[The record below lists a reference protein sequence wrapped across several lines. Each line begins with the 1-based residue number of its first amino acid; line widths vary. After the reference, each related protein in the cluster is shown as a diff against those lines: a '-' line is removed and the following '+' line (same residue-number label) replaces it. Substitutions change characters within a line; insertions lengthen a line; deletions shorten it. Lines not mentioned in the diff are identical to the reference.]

1 MKGNKMKKKELSL
14 KQFQAHNTIPE
25 VKAKYWP
32 KFAALISEQF
42 EHGGYE
48 KYKLQGFSDREA
60 TDVISSV
67 FGGERQDQWI
77 LGTILKYLFRWNN
90 LHREKDLLKMTTYLY
105 LLWLKQGFH
114 TQDSHDTDT
123 NRYSVRKS
131 TKK

>member
-1 MKGNKMKKKELSL
+1 MKKKPEVV
-14 KQFQAHNTIPE
+14 KHQTYNTIPE
-25 VKAKYWP
+25 TKANYWP

-48 KYKLQGFSDREA
+48 KYKLQGFDDREA

-114 TQDSHDTDT
+114 MQEAHDTDT
-123 NRYSVRKS
+123 NRYSVRKKS
-131 TKK
+131 KK